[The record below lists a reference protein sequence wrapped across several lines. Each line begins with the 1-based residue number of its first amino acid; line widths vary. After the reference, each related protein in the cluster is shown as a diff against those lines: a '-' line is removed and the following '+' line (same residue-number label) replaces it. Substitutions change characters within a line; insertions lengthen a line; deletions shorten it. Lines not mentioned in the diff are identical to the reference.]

1 VHVKAL
7 ELQLFCLQPHMASQQ
22 TTSKFNQIKSV

>member
-7 ELQLFCLQPHMASQQ
+7 ELQLFCLQPYMASQQ
-22 TTSKFNQIKSV
+22 TSKFNQIKSV